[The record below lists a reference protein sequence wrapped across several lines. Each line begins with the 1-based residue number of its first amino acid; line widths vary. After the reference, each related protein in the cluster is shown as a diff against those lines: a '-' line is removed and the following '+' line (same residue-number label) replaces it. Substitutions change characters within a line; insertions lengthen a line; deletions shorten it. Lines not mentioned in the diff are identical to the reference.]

1 MEYAATPSSLG
12 GVIATLPQLH
22 NNTFTLDVSSWPSGA
37 YLLRIHTP
45 QGIATKKL
53 QLH

>member
-12 GVIATLPQLH
+12 GVIATFPQPH

-53 QLH
+53 LRH